1 MRPPGAGV
9 LGVRGSLEGHQESPR
24 DVLEETKTA
33 PQRRLRKAQAEVG
46 LGLESQKILK
56 DA

>member
-9 LGVRGSLEGHQESPR
+9 LGARGSLEGPQENPR
-24 DVLEETKTA
+24 DVLEEAETA

-46 LGLESQKILK
+46 LGFESQKMFK